1 MAATPP
7 ASPAELSCSKVGA
20 EFFLA
25 KSGALGMEVVTF
37 EPGRRW
43 EPLPLL
49 RVRCGSPPHPN
60 PSQSQQVSANGVCC
74 LQRARRGERCCS
86 KLSLSR
92 AKLNSGEPHTV
103 GICVFFLPSPVWAA
117 AELKEQSVLGKRRRL
132 PLFQA
137 SPDQTLSSRSLD
149 NTAEK
154 RETHSSPASHQR
166 PASLSGTR
174 AGPLRCGCD

>member
-1 MAATPP
+1 M
-7 ASPAELSCSKVGA
+7 GA